1 MIIEKSAE
9 VIDSYHEDC
18 VHDISFDYYSKRLAT
33 SSSDSYVK
41 IWEKNQN
48 NNWEQTGVFKAH
60 NGPV

>member
-1 MIIEKSAE
+1 MIVEKTAE

-41 IWEKNQN
+41 IWEKN
-48 NNWEQTGVFKAH
+48 
-60 NGPV
+60 